1 MTQETAGP
9 RTKGLRLDADVPVA
23 VLRERLAAA
32 AEARP
37 GAGERVDGGLFS
49 WPLLTLEDAALEHNV
64 AAAAKVL
71 AAGGVEHAPHV
82 KTHMARPLWE
92 RQAAAGAWGATV
104 ATPAQLRTLRDW
116 GVRRALLANELPD
129 ARDAA
134 WLRGALAVDG
144 FVEVW
149 LEVDS
154 PRGVAV
160 LADAFAG
167 AGPDVVGRLGVLVEV
182 GLRGG
187 RTGLR
192 DVGDVVALARTARDA
207 GLRVLGVAGYEG
219 PAAAH
224 ADAAGLAA
232 VAAWCDALAAAGE
245 RLRAEGLAGTG
256 EPLVLSAGGS
266 AFLDV
271 VLDRLRPR
279 PAGAPDATRVVVRS
293 GAYVTH
299 DHGHY
304 AVTDP
309 WSRIPGAA
317 PLRPAITVW
326 GQVLSAPEPGLV
338 LLGVGRRDVSF
349 DIDLPLPLWVRTPGP
364 DGRLGEPRPLPGA
377 RVTALNDQ
385 HAFVA
390 LAGDGAAG
398 LGDGGAGAVP
408 APGDVVGLGV
418 SHPCT
423 TLDKWR
429 VAAVTRGDVVVDLY
443 PIDL

>member
-1 MTQETAGP
+1 MTQQTAGP

-23 VLRERLAAA
+23 ALRARLAAA

-37 GAGERVDGGLFS
+37 GAGVHVDGGLFS
-49 WPLLTLEDAALEHNV
+49 WPLLTLDDAALAHNV
-64 AAAAKVL
+64 AAAARVL
-71 AAGGVEHAPHV
+71 AARGVEHAPHV
-82 KTHMARPLWE
+82 KTHMSRPLWE

-116 GVRRALLANELPD
+116 GVRRALLANELLD

-134 WLRGALAVDG
+134 WLRGALAGDG
-144 FVEVW
+144 FAEVW

-154 PRGVAV
+154 ERGVAV
-160 LADAFAG
+160 LAEAFAG
-167 AGPDVVGRLGVLVEV
+167 ADPGEAGRLGVLVEV

-192 DVGDVVALARTARDA
+192 DLEDVVALARAARDA

-245 RLRAEGLAGTG
+245 RLRTEGLAGTV

-271 VLDRLRPR
+271 VLDRLRP
-279 PAGAPDATRVVVRS
+279 AQAPGATRVVVRS

-304 AVTDP
+304 AEADP

-349 DIDLPLPLWVRTPGP
+349 DIDLPLPLWVRTPGS
-364 DGRLGEPRPLPGA
+364 DGRLGRARPLPGA

-385 HAFVA
+385 HAYVA
-390 LAGDGAAG
+390 LDGAAG
-398 LGDGGAGAVP
+398 DGGAP
-408 APGDVVGLGV
+408 APGDVVGLGI

-429 VAAVTRGDVVVDLY
+429 VAAVTRGDVAVDLY